1 MKTAKNY
8 RLSPTTI
15 RKLQTLKTM
24 LPEWTETE
32 IVEAAIDLYYTT
44 ERPFHDVD
52 KWMAIHK
59 QEKGRGLYPH
69 A

>member
-1 MKTAKNY
+1 MKTVKNY

-32 IVEAAIDLYYTT
+32 IVEAAIDLYYIT
-44 ERPFHDVD
+44 EKPFHT
-52 KWMAIHK
+52 
-59 QEKGRGLYPH
+59 QETASLNAQNRDFL
-69 A
+69 